1 MADVV
6 PPAREWRCLESMRPV
21 LRTSIGRKLT
31 LVIMFTSG
39 VVLFLALACFVGY
52 ELITFRQAMVRDLT
66 VLAQMSAENNA
77 AALAFDDPNAAT
89 ENLAALTAK
98 PSILAACIYTRART
112 LFAAHLRE
120 GVSSACPPS
129 PPTTPGYQVL
139 KGRMV
144 LSQTISLAG
153 DALGTIY
160 VDAETHALRDR
171 MNRYAGIAAVILLIG
186 TAVALLLSTRLQR
199 VISDPI
205 VELTQTAT
213 LVAVKKDYSVRVAR
227 RSDDE
232 IGVLTDAFNE
242 MLERIQQHAGALDA
256 EVVMRRR
263 IEEELRKALAK
274 EKELAEL
281 KSHFVSMAS
290 HEFRT
295 PLTTIL
301 AASDSLKRYGPRM
314 TPTQQIERVDKIQ
327 AQVRHM
333 TDLLEDVLVIGREE
347 SGKLRCVP
355 EQLDIQALCN
365 QLVQEVQATAA
376 ATHRLVLSGTF
387 SRRDVMM
394 DPKLLRQILGNLLT
408 NAVKYSPAGGTVE
421 IDVTA
426 DARVARFAVRD
437 HGIGIAP
444 EDRDRLFEPFHRGAN
459 VGAIA
464 GSGLG
469 LAITK
474 KAVELHGGA
483 IAVDSMPG
491 QGTKFVVTLPT
502 DGRVPV

>member
-1 MADVV
+1 
-6 PPAREWRCLESMRPV
+6 MRPV
-21 LRTSIGRKLT
+21 LRRSIRGKLT

-39 VVLFLALACFVGY
+39 VVLLLALSFFVGY

-77 AALAFDDPNAAT
+77 AALAFDDPSAAA
-89 ENLAALTAK
+89 ENLAALAAK
-98 PSILAACIYTRART
+98 PAVLAACIYTAT
-112 LFAAHLRE
+112 GALFAAHLRDRATA
-120 GVSSACPPS
+120 ACPPS
-129 PPTTPGYQVL
+129 PPATPGYQVRQ
-139 KGRMV
+139 GRMV
-144 LSQTISLAG
+144 LSRKISL
-153 DALGTIY
+153 DDDFLGIIY
-160 VDAETHALRDR
+160 VEAETHAMRER
-171 MNRYAGIAAVILLIG
+171 VERYAGSAAVIALVSAG
-186 TAVALLLSTRLQR
+186 VALLLSTRLQR
-199 VISDPI
+199 VISNPI
-205 VELTQTAT
+205 LELTETAT
-213 LVAVKKDYSVRVAR
+213 LVAAKKDYSVRVVR

-301 AASDSLKRYGPRM
+301 AASDSLKRYGRRM
-314 TPTQQIERVDKIQ
+314 TPAQQAERVEKIQ

-333 TDLLEDVLVIGREE
+333 TDLLEDVLVIGREA

-355 EQLDIQALCN
+355 ERLDIRALCE

-376 ATHRLVLSGTF
+376 ATHHLVLSGTW
-387 SRRDVMM
+387 SEREVMM

-408 NAVKYSPAGGTVE
+408 NAVKYSPGGGTVE
-421 IDVTA
+421 IDVRA

-444 EDRDRLFEPFHRGAN
+444 EDRERLFEPFHRGAN

-474 KAVELHGGA
+474 KAVELHGGS
-483 IAVDSMPG
+483 IVVDSTPG
-491 QGTKFVVTLPT
+491 RGTKFVVTLPT
-502 DGRVPV
+502 DGRVPA